1 MREVGG
7 SPLVED
13 VGDGGVTRRYSH
25 EEEEGKRL
33 VGQKR
38 EGRVKMTTSY
48 YMDTPI
54 NRWIYTCNWQLG
66 IVWGCRIGD
75 GVEYTQ
81 LTSEEICWLLLLI
94 GQMGMARCY
103 GAAVP
108 RGRRGCFRAARP
120 RRNCRRVGRSGCRLP
135 DGSTSARKATPAL
148 GPSATRA
155 SRVRVV
161 QRLFGGRWRWRR
173 GGAGRRAS
181 GSG

>member
-1 MREVGG
+1 MGGVGGRGEEGQWLGMAGWRGECGRWGG

-13 VGDGGVTRRYSH
+13 VGDGGVTRSYSH

-81 LTSEEICWLLLLI
+81 LTSEEICWLLVI
-94 GQMGMARCY
+94 G
-103 GAAVP
+103 
-108 RGRRGCFRAARP
+108 
-120 RRNCRRVGRSGCRLP
+120 
-135 DGSTSARKATPAL
+135 
-148 GPSATRA
+148 
-155 SRVRVV
+155 
-161 QRLFGGRWRWRR
+161 
-173 GGAGRRAS
+173 
-181 GSG
+181 